1 MLTVADKVDHPPSR
15 HHRSQTWFQFRHS
28 DKFLSKLLSKESEP
42 IGNTRNPSF
51 RVYYNDS
58 ISSVPFNWETT
69 PGTPKHALFGD
80 DASRVVVPPLTPP
93 PSFFSNCSGSRS
105 GRSGSR
111 KLLEGFF
118 MRCRIKS
125 AIAHMSPL
133 RYLPASSPSSNSVS
147 SESSSDV
154 DRKAPNCRRSAV
166 RLSRRKWFLSKATS
180 FRRCFSS

>member
-1 MLTVADKVDHPPSR
+1 MLTVADKVDHPLSR
-15 HHRSQTWFQFRHS
+15 RHRSQTWFRHS

-93 PSFFSNCSGSRS
+93 PSFFSNGSGSRS

-125 AIAHMSPL
+125 AIPHVSHL
-133 RYLPASSPSSNSVS
+133 RYVPSSPSSNSVS

-154 DRKAPNCRRSAV
+154 DRKAPNWRPAV
-166 RLSRRKWFLSKATS
+166 RLSRWKWFLSKATS